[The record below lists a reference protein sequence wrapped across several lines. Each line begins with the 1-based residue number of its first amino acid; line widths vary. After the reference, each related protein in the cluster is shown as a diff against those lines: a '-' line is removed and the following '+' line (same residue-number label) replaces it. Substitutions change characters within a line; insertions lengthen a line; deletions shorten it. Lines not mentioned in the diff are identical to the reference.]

1 MQIRGLLFVST
12 ACKGLKGFFV
22 VKTVAIIPAAGAGAR
37 MGMNRAKQYLDLHG
51 KPLLAV
57 TLKKFQICPA
67 VQGII
72 LVVPR
77 DQVEYCT
84 KEIIEPYG
92 LTKVKKVVEGGER
105 RQDSVRF
112 GIEASNGRYKLIL
125 IHDGV
130 RPFITPGLIEKVV
143 AAGEK
148 DRAVITA
155 LPLKETVKEVDQKDR
170 VIKTCDRGRL
180 RMVQTPQIFRYEDIL
195 EAHRRALREG
205 WEAVTDDALL
215 VEKMGI
221 PVRVIEGSETNI
233 KITTPHDM
241 VLARLYE
248 AGNRGNIVRSQK

>member
-1 MQIRGLLFVST
+1 
-12 ACKGLKGFFV
+12 

-37 MGMNRAKQYLDLHG
+37 MGVDRAKQYLDLHG

-57 TLKKFQICPA
+57 TLEKFQICA
-67 VQGII
+67 AIQGII

-84 KEIIEPYG
+84 KEIIEPHH
-92 LTKVKKVVEGGER
+92 LTKVEKVVEGGER

-112 GIEASNGRYKLIL
+112 GIEASEGRYELIL

-130 RPFITPGLIEKVV
+130 RPFIDPGLIEKVV

-148 DRAVITA
+148 NRAVITA
-155 LPLKETVKEVDQKDR
+155 LPVKETVKEVDVEGW

-221 PVRVIEGSETNI
+221 PVSVIEGSETNI

-241 VLARLYE
+241 VLARRYGAE
-248 AGNRGNIVRSQK
+248 NNEDTMSGQ